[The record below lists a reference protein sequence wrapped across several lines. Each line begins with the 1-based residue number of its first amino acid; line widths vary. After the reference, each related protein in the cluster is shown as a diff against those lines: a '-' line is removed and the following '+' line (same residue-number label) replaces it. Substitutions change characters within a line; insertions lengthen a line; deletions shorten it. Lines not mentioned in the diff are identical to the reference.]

1 MVNKKV
7 SVAGA
12 DWKMKSERRAGQEPV
27 GLLGR
32 EKDLGFYVQWKALKS
47 F

>member
-27 GLLGR
+27 GPSR
-32 EKDLGFYVQWKALKS
+32 P
-47 F
+47 